1 MCQWFNSTFGH
12 IKIYLKM
19 NKTIINTIIKLKNA
33 SLIKKEYVL
42 IAYSNLNLKVIN
54 FLYKEGFI
62 QSLKQKNKK
71 LFVYLRYSFNKD
83 LFSNL
88 KIISTSTLNYYLSY
102 KDLCKLT
109 NKRFVLVLS
118 TNKGF
123 LTGLEC
129 KKHKIGGKLFFI
141 F

>member
-1 MCQWFNSTFGH
+1 
-12 IKIYLKM
+12 M

-129 KKHKIGGKLFFI
+129 KEYKIGGKLFFI

>member
-1 MCQWFNSTFGH
+1 
-12 IKIYLKM
+12 M
-19 NKTIINTIIKLKNA
+19 NKTIINTILKLKNA
-33 SLIKKEYVL
+33 SIIKKEHVL
-42 IAYSNLNLKVIN
+42 IPCSNLNLRIAN

-62 QSLKQKNKK
+62 QSLYKKNKT

-129 KKHKIGGKLFFI
+129 KEYKIGGKLFFI